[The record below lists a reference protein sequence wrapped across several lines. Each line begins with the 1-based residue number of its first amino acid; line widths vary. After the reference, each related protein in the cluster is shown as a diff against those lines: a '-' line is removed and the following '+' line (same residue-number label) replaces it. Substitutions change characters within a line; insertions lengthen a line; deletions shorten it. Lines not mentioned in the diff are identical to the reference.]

1 MTDEQKHDILSA
13 WNSAQSRNREAQ
25 RKLHIL
31 EKDGYTG
38 EAERIQTNAVLCAG
52 SEILGMQA
60 VLSALGIEVK
70 TDTLG
75 YAISVKEET
84 ENDPD

>member
-1 MTDEQKHDILSA
+1 MTEGQKHDILSA
-13 WNSAQSRNREAQ
+13 WNSAQARNREAQ

-31 EKDGYTG
+31 EKAGYAG

-52 SEILGMQA
+52 SELIGMQA
-60 VLSALGIEVK
+60 VLSVLGVEVK

-75 YAISVKEET
+75 YAISVKEVNE
-84 ENDPD
+84 P

>member
-1 MTDEQKHDILSA
+1 MTDEQKHEILSA
-13 WNSAQSRNREAQ
+13 WNSAQARNREAQ

-31 EKDGYTG
+31 EKAGYTG

-60 VLSALGIEVK
+60 ILSALGVEVK

-75 YAISVKEET
+75 YAISIREGT
-84 ENDPD
+84 ENDRT